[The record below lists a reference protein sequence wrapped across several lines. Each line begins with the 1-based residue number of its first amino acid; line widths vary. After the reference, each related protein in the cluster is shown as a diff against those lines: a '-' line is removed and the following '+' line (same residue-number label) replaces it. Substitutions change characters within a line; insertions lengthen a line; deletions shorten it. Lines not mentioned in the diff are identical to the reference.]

1 VNKNSNIYKKL
12 RYFKNLIVFVF
23 TKMSNQEDTLDPL
36 DFYDENIEFNI
47 SEYEGRFGNNIQQII
62 NGIIFAKLTRNSFES
77 LPHPLIKKISFNK
90 NDSAKPIKSNFFY
103 YKYHD
108 FRKDFKIENQY
119 LHMQYPVIS
128 RNYIYP
134 NLTFVNDSPLGSDTL
149 VIHIRS
155 GDNFGEREFNK
166 KKRDFM
172 IDTNPISYFE
182 QLIKMYKKVIVVTEK
197 DMKNPIIN
205 KLAES
210 YDIEIQSSSLQNDFN
225 TLLNAQNLAS
235 SGISTFPIA
244 AALCS
249 KNLKNFYHS
258 GLINQKHLNPEL
270 LKYSDATIHNVKIK
284 NLKLAKSFS
293 NYEAYCEYLLTN

>member
-1 VNKNSNIYKKL
+1 
-12 RYFKNLIVFVF
+12 
-23 TKMSNQEDTLDPL
+23 MSNKEDTLDPL
-36 DFYDENIEFNI
+36 NFYDKNIEFNI
-47 SEYEGRFGNNIQQII
+47 SEYEGRLGNNIQQII
-62 NGIIFAKLTRNSFES
+62 NGIIFARLTENAFES
-77 LPHPLIKKISFNK
+77 LPHPLIKMISFNK
-90 NDSAKPIKSNFFY
+90 NDSAKHIKSKFFY

-108 FRKDFKIENQY
+108 FRRDFIIENEY
-119 LHMQYPVIS
+119 LHREYPVIS
-128 RNYIYP
+128 KNYIYP
-134 NLTFVNDSPLGSDTL
+134 NLTFVNDSPLGSDTI

-182 QLIKMYKKVIVVTEK
+182 QLIKMYKNVIIVTEK
-197 DMKNPIIN
+197 DLKNPIIS
-205 KLAES
+205 KLSKS
-210 YDIEIQSSSLQNDFN
+210 YDIEIQSSSLENDFN

-258 GLINQKHLNPEL
+258 SLINRKHLNPEL
-270 LKYSDATIHNVKIK
+270 LKYSDAEIHNVKIK

-293 NYEAYCEYLLTN
+293 NYESYCEYLLTN